1 MITCRQA
8 DPTLRALQRPEVVE
22 YRLVGLRQEEGGE
35 VEECPVESLLLLRG
49 SPNLPLAARSFA
61 ATSEAARELA
71 RAYALSQVAEGM
83 AEERRSQL
91 RLSLPER
98 EAFVENGY
106 TYQAAE
112 LAQARARLT
121 DKARSGD
128 ARTKGELTRIKTRQ
142 KSLQARKDE
151 SLAVLRREAELI
163 VPGEITF
170 LAHALVVPSSDP
182 EDRQRYD
189 ANVEA
194 IAMQWVRLYEE
205 TLGATVRDVST
216 AERALS
222 AGLEAWPGFDLHSRR
237 STGEELAIEVK
248 GRASVGDVELT
259 ENEYI
264 KACNLRQRYW
274 LYVVYECAKSAPRL
288 LRIQDPFGKLI
299 VRAKGSVIV
308 GERQIFSAA
317 ESE

>member
-1 MITCRQA
+1 M
-8 DPTLRALQRPEVVE
+8 
-22 YRLVGLRQEEGGE
+22 
-35 VEECPVESLLLLRG
+35 
-49 SPNLPLAARSFA
+49 
-61 ATSEAARELA
+61 
-71 RAYALSQVAEGM
+71 
-83 AEERRSQL
+83 
-91 RLSLPER
+91 
-98 EAFVENGY
+98 
-106 TYQAAE
+106 
-112 LAQARARLT
+112 
-121 DKARSGD
+121 
-128 ARTKGELTRIKTRQ
+128 
-142 KSLQARKDE
+142 QARKDE
-151 SLAVLRREAELI
+151 SLAVLRREPELI

-170 LAHALVVPSSDP
+170 LARALVVPSSDP

-194 IAMQWVRLYEE
+194 IAMQWARLYEE

-237 STGEELAIEVK
+237 ASGEELVIEVK

-288 LRIQDPFGKLI
+288 WRIQDPFGKLI
-299 VRAKGSVIV
+299 ARAKGSVIIAE
-308 GERQIFSAA
+308 GQIFANA
-317 ESE
+317 ENEY

>member
-1 MITCRQA
+1 
-8 DPTLRALQRPEVVE
+8 
-22 YRLVGLRQEEGGE
+22 
-35 VEECPVESLLLLRG
+35 VESLLLLRG
-49 SPNLPLAARSFA
+49 SPNLPIAARSFA
-61 ATSEAARELA
+61 ATIEAASELA
-71 RAYALSQVAEGM
+71 HAYTLAQVAEGR
-83 AEERRSQL
+83 AEEHRQAL
-91 RLSLPER
+91 RQNLPER
-98 EAFVENGY
+98 EAFIENGF

-112 LAQARARLT
+112 LAQARARQT
-121 DKARSGD
+121 EKARTGD
-128 ARTKGELTRIKTRQ
+128 ARARGELTRIKARQ

-151 SLAVLRREAELI
+151 SLAVLCREAELI

-237 STGEELAIEVK
+237 SSGEELAIEVK

-299 VRAKGSVIV
+299 ARAKGSVII
-308 GERQIFSAA
+308 GEGQIFAAA
-317 ESE
+317 EGE